1 MIAYVYVAV
10 EPDARIARFIDRYW
24 FVRAA
29 EESHFTLSV
38 DVYVDAQADL
48 VLNFGPPY
56 RRRHSDGTHIEVA
69 LSSVDAQRTSPVV
82 IEQEG
87 NVQVCGARFHPG
99 GLAAFTRANM
109 ADLTNRIVPTGEV
122 FGEAIRRV
130 ERDLSTEWSA
140 ATAEALAAQ
149 LDAFFVGALVER
161 RPYATFLRLIE
172 TIGREGPV
180 LSSVDELADR
190 AELSHRTIERLFAA
204 HMGIAPKLYLR
215 IARFQRALKTMM
227 DDPDCELSAVALAE
241 GYYDQS
247 HLVRE
252 FHAFAGGVPR
262 RYKGYLPETGAD
274 FAPNVVRYDDPPEQ

>member
-10 EPDARIARFIDRYW
+10 DPDPSVARFIDRYW

-29 EESHFTLSV
+29 EAARFALSV

-56 RRRHSDGTHIEVA
+56 RRRHGDGTHIEVA
-69 LSSVDAQRTSPVV
+69 FSSIDAQRTSPVV

-99 GLAAFTRANM
+99 GLAAFTRTDM
-109 ADLTNRIVPTGEV
+109 AGLTNRIVPTGAV
-122 FGEAIRRV
+122 FGEAIEV
-130 ERDLSTEWSA
+130 LEGELSAGWTSA
-140 ATAEALAAQ
+140 AVEELAAR

-161 RPYATFLRLIE
+161 RPYTTFLRLVEAID
-172 TIGREGPV
+172 RAGP
-180 LSSVDELADR
+180 LISSVDDLADR
-190 AELSHRTIERLFAA
+190 AELSQRTIERLFGA
-204 HMGIAPKLYLR
+204 HMGITPKLYLR
-215 IARFQRALKTMM
+215 IARFQRALTAMM
-227 DDPDCELSAVALAE
+227 DDPECDLATVALGE

-252 FHAFAGGVPR
+252 FHAFAGGVPQ

-274 FAPNVVRYDDPPEQ
+274 FAPNVVRYDDPPGR